1 MLRHLITSALA
12 VLLFAGLAACGGQ
25 SGSSNSSTSTAASSS
40 AAMSNAS
47 SSNAAPITAPQGN
60 LHLFATETEAQSV
73 CPNDQIVWLNPKTG
87 VYHEKGTRLYGHTKR
102 GNYVCRKAADA
113 AGDRDSKN
121 G

>member
-73 CPNDQIVWLNPKTG
+73 CPNDQIVW
-87 VYHEKGTRLYGHTKR
+87 RLYGHTKR